1 MADRYSL
8 LQENIN
14 GVDLHFKIDWKT
26 KWKNKLKTYSSLIN
40 FLLIIVLYIWVIY
53 IYFGQMKP
61 IVNKANEEMEKFE
74 YINDLKNNV
83 TMLLDRINR
92 FCREY
97 NVSGLCG

>member
-1 MADRYSL
+1 
-8 LQENIN
+8 
-14 GVDLHFKIDWKT
+14 
-26 KWKNKLKTYSSLIN
+26 
-40 FLLIIVLYIWVIY
+40 
-53 IYFGQMKP
+53 MKP